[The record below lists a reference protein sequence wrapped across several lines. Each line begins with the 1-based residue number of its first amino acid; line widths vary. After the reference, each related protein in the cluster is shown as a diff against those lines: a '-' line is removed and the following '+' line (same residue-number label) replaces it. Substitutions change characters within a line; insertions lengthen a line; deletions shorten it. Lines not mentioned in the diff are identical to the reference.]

1 MAAKFATGWAAT
13 LTADL
18 STTATVLPIRVSSA
32 DKLCAILGATD
43 HTFIVLSNGV
53 DVEIVRATCPSG
65 SGIIIERSEDPIP
78 VPQGACV
85 RFEVTEDLLA
95 DYVTPND
102 AICSIVGEGGIVVT
116 QEGCAVTLTLGADCD
131 EVTWR
136 SGNTV
141 YQFVD
146 GCVTSTAATEC
157 VLVPGQYTN
166 ATITVDTNG
175 NLCAI
180 TQGSNIVY
188 SSNPCCPNCDDE
200 GG

>member
-18 STTATVLPIRVSSA
+18 STAATMLPIRVSSA
-32 DKLCAILGATD
+32 DRLCTLLGASD
-43 HTFIVLSNGV
+43 HTFLVLSNGV

-65 SGIIIERSEDPIP
+65 TGIVIERSENPIA

-85 RFEVTEDLLA
+85 RFEVTEQLLA
-95 DYVTPND
+95 DYVTPNN
-102 AICSIVGEGGIVVT
+102 AICSIEGVGGIEVI
-116 QEGCAVTLTLGADCD
+116 QDGCAVTLKLGADCD

-146 GCVTSTAATEC
+146 GCVTSTVATEC
-157 VLVPGQYTN
+157 VLTPGQYTN
-166 ATITVDTNG
+166 ATITVDANG
-175 NLCAI
+175 NICAI

-188 SSNPCCPNCDDE
+188 SNNPCCPDCSD
-200 GG
+200 G

>member
-13 LTADL
+13 LTDDL
-18 STTATVLPIRVSSA
+18 STSGTFLPLRVSRVE
-32 DKLCAILGATD
+32 KLCAILGAED
-43 HTFIVLSNGV
+43 HTYLVLSNGV
-53 DVEIVRATCPSG
+53 DVEVVRATCPAG
-65 SGIIIERSEDPIP
+65 NRIVIERSDAPIA
-78 VPQGACV
+78 VPEGACV
-85 RFEVTEDLLA
+85 RFEVTEELLA
-95 DYVTPND
+95 DFVTPNN
-102 AICSIVGEGGIVVT
+102 AICSIEGEGGIVVA

-131 EVTWR
+131 EVSWR

-146 GCVTSTAATEC
+146 GCVTETPAIEC

-166 ATITVDTNG
+166 ATITVDANG
-175 NLCAI
+175 NICAI

-188 SSNPCCPNCDDE
+188 SSNPCCPNCDE